1 MRIGSDLP
9 VEGNHTAFEQRS
21 QVLRDAWSRQ
31 LAQADMELLG
41 GLQAVTAPAP
51 SRRDKAAPG
60 VSPLAL
66 AAFEPVQARTA
77 AHMAAQGQASHPGA
91 SPQAL
96 ATAGAG
102 TDDAPA
108 VASAKC
114 AVAKPDGMAERA
126 SNVDQVATA
135 PAQMAVHGAQLA
147 PQGEPTAVVVQHDT
161 ALGTNLRQVLS
172 FNAPVAALTANTP
185 VMADVASNLV
195 VKAVQPLGLALPATH
210 SRLANAPQ
218 GESAEAMLAPQGGKQ
233 ATDDWQKQHMHL
245 IEDESGRVQLWIR
258 DSAIDDAQQQ
268 TIVQR
273 IQAELRQAGL
283 WLASATINGRTAFES
298 RRTGNDRTEP
308 ADDQEAAAMAAPQ
321 AAYQS
326 GTLSMPQQTSKR

>member
-77 AHMAAQGQASHPGA
+77 THMAAQGQASRPEA

-96 ATAGAG
+96 TTAGTS

-108 VASAKC
+108 DIKAKRTVAQQ
-114 AVAKPDGMAERA
+114 DGLAERA
-126 SNVDQVATA
+126 SHVDHVATA
-135 PAQMAVHGAQLA
+135 PAQMAVHGDPWA
-147 PQGEPTAVVVQHDT
+147 PQAELTAAVVQQET
-161 ALGTNLRQVLS
+161 SLGSHPWQALS
-172 FNAPVAALTANTP
+172 FNAPAAALTANTP
-185 VMADVASNLV
+185 AMADVASNLV
-195 VKAVQPLGLALPATH
+195 VKAVQSLGLALPATH
-210 SRLANAPQ
+210 GRLPNAPQ
-218 GESAEAMLAPQGGKQ
+218 GETAEAMLAPQGGKQ

-245 IEDESGRVQLWIR
+245 IEDESGQVQLWIR

-283 WLASATINGRTAFES
+283 WLVSATINGRTAFES
-298 RRTGNDRTEP
+298 RRTGHDRADV

-321 AAYQS
+321 AAYQP